1 MSGDADS
8 EIERGSEEAHF
19 ATKESNKGAVDAE
32 GNENED
38 ATDAEDS
45 QTNSEP
51 KMREEYMKINHLRAH
66 IGCGHGTCHDPH
78 CKSNSFYSQAFM
90 EWLGQRVAAPD
101 DADAHTGTAEG
112 MNNRK
117 EDGAT
122 TRRTYENDMHVAYQ
136 VMEHNPKKDDDEVL
150 LDTGANIHLL
160 TLNHARSLF
169 ASRRATRMTVT
180 GISGI
185 RERCS
190 SEGELTVLV
199 QDSTGKHLN
208 LSLGT
213 GYAAGTVPKSLI
225 SASKLMEVG
234 AILHF
239 EKGRSYVELKNEQRI
254 MLIERRGLFYIPLS
268 KQEEEEPVVGDM
280 ASVVAQGSHVDTAS
294 YLGFS
299 SCASTEL
306 PPDPNGPGDMLQVN
320 SMETTRDPTETMSGE
335 ADAAVMVA
343 DDKGLTN
350 QGSGEADAT
359 AEPESANQGSGE
371 ADATAE
377 LESANQGSGEAD
389 ATVDPELEDIKWA
402 HAASNFAPP
411 AEWHSRFAHM
421 LQIQT
426 LTRIH
431 TENMTHKD

>member
-1 MSGDADS
+1 
-8 EIERGSEEAHF
+8 
-19 ATKESNKGAVDAE
+19 
-32 GNENED
+32 
-38 ATDAEDS
+38 
-45 QTNSEP
+45 
-51 KMREEYMKINHLRAH
+51 
-66 IGCGHGTCHDPH
+66 
-78 CKSNSFYSQAFM
+78 
-90 EWLGQRVAAPD
+90 
-101 DADAHTGTAEG
+101 
-112 MNNRK
+112 
-117 EDGAT
+117 
-122 TRRTYENDMHVAYQ
+122 
-136 VMEHNPKKDDDEVL
+136 
-150 LDTGANIHLL
+150 
-160 TLNHARSLF
+160 
-169 ASRRATRMTVT
+169 
-180 GISGI
+180 
-185 RERCS
+185 
-190 SEGELTVLV
+190 
-199 QDSTGKHLN
+199 
-208 LSLGT
+208 
-213 GYAAGTVPKSLI
+213 
-225 SASKLMEVG
+225 
-234 AILHF
+234 
-239 EKGRSYVELKNEQRI
+239 
-254 MLIERRGLFYIPLS
+254 
-268 KQEEEEPVVGDM
+268 M

-299 SCASTEL
+299 SRASTEL
-306 PPDPNGPGDMLQVN
+306 PPDPNGPDDMLQVN

-402 HAASNFAPP
+402 HAASTFAPP